1 MSARMTIDQIA
12 QRLSVGKRTVYAMLE
27 AGIIPGIRI
36 GRRWIVTRYAY
47 ETWERTCG
55 MNDRRQFAQESQP
68 VAQ

>member
-1 MSARMTIDQIA
+1 MSTRMTIDEIA
-12 QRLSVGKRTVYAMLE
+12 NRLSVGKRTIYAMLE

-55 MNDRRQFAQESQP
+55 LNQCRQFALNDQA